1 MSVANDGLNPS
12 ILLLL
17 DPRPLRGGGSGGGL
31 IRPGLGRL
39 IDSEEFLESGTGLS
53 IEDRRLPCV
62 GAVSVSGSSKVGAKS
77 CEGLLDV
84 DVCLRIGGG
93 GGLAA
98 GRAGSA
104 GEVAGER
111 VLALSSLLY
120 DGNR

>member
-1 MSVANDGLNPS
+1 M
-12 ILLLL
+12 
-17 DPRPLRGGGSGGGL
+17 
-31 IRPGLGRL
+31 
-39 IDSEEFLESGTGLS
+39 IDCEEFLEPGTGLS
-53 IEDRRLPCV
+53 IEDGRLPCA
-62 GAVSVSGSSKVGAKS
+62 GTGSVSGSSIVGARS

-93 GGLAA
+93 GGLAT

-104 GEVAGER
+104 GETAGEV